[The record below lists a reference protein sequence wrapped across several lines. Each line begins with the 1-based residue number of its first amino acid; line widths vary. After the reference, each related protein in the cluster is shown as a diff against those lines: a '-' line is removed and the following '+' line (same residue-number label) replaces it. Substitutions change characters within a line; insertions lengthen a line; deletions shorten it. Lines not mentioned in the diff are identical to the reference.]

1 MSVRGP
7 TFRQVHSVFRTL
19 APLLLTGALAV
30 ASQPKPDMARECLAA
45 SLRWRQFGCAI
56 SDLDGDNQAD
66 FAFPVQAY
74 GAAER
79 PAFLS
84 VHLSSTQASYELPLP
99 ADRPALAFVLRDVN
113 GDGFVDIAL
122 IGGLNQ
128 TVGVFLNDGSGRF
141 EFDRL
146 DRYVTAPSTDFS
158 QLRSP
163 NRYTAWLCEAWS
175 SGSESAA
182 VRSEHRLEFV
192 KSAEVRRPDV
202 DPVHLPRSSD
212 PPRSRAP

>member
-1 MSVRGP
+1 LW
-7 TFRQVHSVFRTL
+7 TL
-19 APLLLTGALAV
+19 APLLLVSVLAA
-30 ASQPKPDMARECLAA
+30 ASQPKPDMARDCVAA
-45 SLRWRQFGCAI
+45 SLRWRQFGCAV
-56 SDLDGDNQAD
+56 SDLDGDHQAD

-74 GAAER
+74 GSVDR

-84 VHLSSTQASYELPLP
+84 VHLSSTLASYELALP

-146 DRYVTAPSTDFS
+146 DRYVTAPSTDCS

-192 KSAEVRRPDV
+192 KSAEVRRPDI

>member
-1 MSVRGP
+1 MRRPSSRRGHG
-7 TFRQVHSVFRTL
+7 VLWTL
-19 APLLLTGALAV
+19 AALLAIGELALASRP
-30 ASQPKPDMARECLAA
+30 ASDVERDCIAA
-45 SLRWRQFGCAI
+45 SIRWRQFGCAI

-74 GAAER
+74 GSADR

-158 QLRSP
+158 QLTHPSRS
-163 NRYTAWLCEAWS
+163 TVWLCEAWN
-175 SGSESAA
+175 SGSQHWA
-182 VRSEHRLEFV
+182 VRGERRLDFV
-192 KSAEVRRPDV
+192 KSAAVSRAEA
-202 DPVHLPRSSD
+202 DPVDLPRLFD